1 MPSNIFAKLTDIK
14 GESLDSKHKDEIE
27 VLSYSWGVANSVPPA
42 SGGGGGAGKATFHD
56 FSFVHH
62 IDKASPSLMRACA
75 TGTHIKEAIITS
87 RRKAGKAPLDYMVV
101 KFSDLLISNVSP
113 SGSAGQPDTGSEMVT
128 MSFAKVDLGY
138 KVQKPDG
145 SLGGSVDFKYDLTTG
160 KTF

>member
-1 MPSNIFAKLTDIK
+1 MPSNIFAKLSDIK
-14 GESLDSKHKDEIE
+14 GESPDSKHKDEIE

-42 SGGGGGAGKATFHD
+42 GGGGGGAGKTTFHD

-75 TGTHIKEAIITS
+75 SGTHLKEAIITS
-87 RRKAGKAPLDYMVV
+87 RKAGKPPLEYMVV
-101 KFSDLLISNVSP
+101 KFYDVLISSVSP
-113 SGSAGQPDTGSEMVT
+113 SSTAGQPDTGSEMVT

-145 SLGGSVDFKYDLTTG
+145 TLGGSVDFKHDLTTG